1 MNTLKLNLFHLFIM
15 IPLLF
20 YISTNKDKTEDKYF
34 GLLGGLTLMIPLAI
48 KPIKKYDLKNL
59 KYIIPY
65 FYQIPVILYV
75 SYYGKESKMFIFK
88 TLKGFAI
95 LQILFNLYFIYVYY
109 RSTNDKHKKKKYKY
123 LDYIY

>member
-1 MNTLKLNLFHLFIM
+1 M

-20 YISTNKDKTEDKYF
+20 YISTNKDKTDDKYF

-48 KPIKKYDLKNL
+48 KPIKKYNLKNL

-95 LQILFNLYFIYVYY
+95 LQILFNLYFIYLYY
-109 RSTNDKHKKKKYKY
+109 RSKNDKNNKKK
-123 LDYIY
+123 